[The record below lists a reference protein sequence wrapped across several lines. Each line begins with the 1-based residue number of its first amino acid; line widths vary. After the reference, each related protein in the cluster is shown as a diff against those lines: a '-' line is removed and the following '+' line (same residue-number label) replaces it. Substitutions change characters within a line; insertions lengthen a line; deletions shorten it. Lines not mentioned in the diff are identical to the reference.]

1 MAQAPLPDEKCQEAV
16 DAIVTHGS
24 VSAAARALNV
34 NRSTFEARVI
44 EAKRRGFISTLPPR
58 LMMKGQSI
66 LRNKAGEEVARW
78 DKTKLAGRDAADTFQ
93 LPDPKKVTKVSTFLD
108 QQGNVAA
115 QWISEKPDDAERERL
130 WQLYAEKIAGD
141 VKRAAPVKAP
151 KGRSHA
157 DLLAVYPVGDHHT
170 GMMAWPDETGDAAYD
185 LKIAE
190 QILRDASRRLID
202 TCPPCEQALIAFM
215 GDFHHYDSYAA
226 VTPAHKNLLDA
237 DGRFPKMVETGVRM
251 VRHVIMAA
259 LERHRHVNVIFE
271 GGNHDPA
278 TAAFMRILLACLY
291 ENEPRVTVDK
301 SPMGCHYF
309 EWRKVLIGTHHGDK
323 IKGEKLPSIM
333 AHDRPAAWGRTAH
346 RVWFTGHVHHES
358 LKSFPGCKVE
368 TLEVLPPLD
377 AYAAGAGYRGNR
389 SMKAV
394 VYHGE
399 HGEVERHTVNPGMFN
414 TQAAA

>member
-1 MAQAPLPDEKCQEAV
+1 MSTPPLSEDICQSAV
-16 DAIVTHGS
+16 DAVTTHGS
-24 VSAAARALNV
+24 VSAAARALGV
-34 NRSTFEARVI
+34 NKSTFESRVKEAR
-44 EAKRRGFISTLPPR
+44 RRGFISALPPK
-58 LMMKGQSI
+58 LMLKGQSI
-66 LRNKAGEEVARW
+66 LRDKAGEEVARW
-78 DKTKLAGRDAADTFQ
+78 DKSKLAGRDPADTFQ

-151 KGRSHA
+151 KSKSHA

-170 GMMAWPDETGDAAYD
+170 GMLAWPDETGDAAYD
-185 LKIAE
+185 LEIAE
-190 QILRDASRRLID
+190 QVIRDASVRLVG
-202 TCPPCEQALIAFM
+202 TCPPCDHALIPFL
-215 GDFHHYDSYAA
+215 GDFLHYDSYAA

-237 DGRFPKMVETGVRM
+237 DGRFPKMVDTGVRI
-251 VRHVIMAA
+251 VRHIIAAA

-278 TAAFMRILLACLY
+278 TAAFMRILLSCLY
-291 ENEPRVTVDK
+291 EDEPRVTVDK
-301 SPMGCHYF
+301 SPTGCHYF
-309 EWRKVLIGTHHGDK
+309 EWHKVLIGTHHGDK
-323 IKGEKLPSIM
+323 IKGERLPGIM
-333 AHDRPAAWGRTAH
+333 AHDRPESWGRTAH

-389 SMKAV
+389 SMKAIV
-394 VYHGE
+394 FHCE
-399 HGEVERHTVNPGMFN
+399 HGEVERHTVNPGMFDRSA
-414 TQAAA
+414 T

>member
-1 MAQAPLPDEKCQEAV
+1 
-16 DAIVTHGS
+16 
-24 VSAAARALNV
+24 
-34 NRSTFEARVI
+34 
-44 EAKRRGFISTLPPR
+44 
-58 LMMKGQSI
+58 MMKGQSI
-66 LRNKAGEEVARW
+66 LRDKSGEEVARW
-78 DKTKLAGRDAADTFQ
+78 DKTKLAGRDPADTFK
-93 LPDPKKVTKVSTFLD
+93 LPDPKKVTKTSTYFD

-151 KGRSHA
+151 KGKSHA

-185 LKIAE
+185 LEIAE
-190 QILRDASRRLID
+190 QVMRDASVRLIG
-202 TCPPCEQALIAFM
+202 TCPPCDQALIPFL
-215 GDFHHYDSYAA
+215 GDFLHYDSYAA

-237 DGRFPKMVETGVRM
+237 DGRFPKMVETGVRI
-251 VRHVIMAA
+251 VRHIIAAA
-259 LERHRHVNVIFE
+259 LERHRRVNVIFE

-278 TAAFMRILLACLY
+278 TAAFMRILLSCLY
-291 ENEPRVTVDK
+291 ENEPRVTIDK
-301 SPMGCHYF
+301 SPTGCHYF
-309 EWRKVLIGTHHGDK
+309 EWCKVLIGTHHGDK
-323 IKGEKLPSIM
+323 IKGEKLPGIM

-346 RVWFTGHVHHES
+346 RVWFTGHVHNES

-389 SMKAV
+389 SMKAIV
-394 VYHGE
+394 FHCE
-399 HGEVERHTVNPGMFN
+399 HGEVERHTVNPDMF
-414 TQAAA
+414 TK

>member
-1 MAQAPLPDEKCQEAV
+1 MAQAPLSDEKCQEAV

-24 VSAAARALNV
+24 VAAAARALNV
-34 NRSTFEARVI
+34 NRSTFEARAI
-44 EAKRRGFISTLPPR
+44 EAKRRGFNSTLPPR

-66 LRNKAGEEVARW
+66 LRNMAGEEVGRW

-151 KGRSHA
+151 KGKSHS

-190 QILRDASRRLID
+190 QVMRDASVRLID
-202 TCPPCEQALIAFM
+202 TCPPCDQALIPFL
-215 GDFHHYDSYAA
+215 GDFLHYDSYAA
-226 VTPAHKNLLDA
+226 VTPAHRNLLDA
-237 DGRFPKMVETGVRM
+237 DGRFPKMVETGVRI
-251 VRHVIMAA
+251 VRHVIAAA
-259 LERHRHVNVIFE
+259 LERHGRVNVIFE

-278 TAAFMRILLACLY
+278 TAAFMRILLSCLY

-301 SPMGCHYF
+301 TPTGVHYF
-309 EWRKVLIGTHHGDK
+309 EWNRVLIGTHHGDK

-333 AHDRPAAWGRTAH
+333 AHDRPEAWGRTAH

-368 TLEVLPPLD
+368 TMEVLAPLD
-377 AYAAGAGYRGNR
+377 AYAAGAGYRGHR
-389 SMKAV
+389 SMKAI
-394 VYHGE
+394 VYHCE
-399 HGEVERHTVNPGMFN
+399 YGEVERHTVQPSMFER
-414 TQAAA
+414 AA